1 MRPEFLPHNLFMKGI
16 DHYLENDPH
25 LGYLNSLKYILEPSL
40 LKEIPL
46 QVPGVYILTGAR
58 QVGKSTLLKLL
69 IKQLLLDKTCMPDQI
84 LYLPCDIVLSF
95 RELITEI
102 EHFFSRCTPGKP
114 FYVFIDEVT
123 YVKDWDRAIKHFADL
138 GHFRQGST
146 LITGSDSTI
155 LQEGMKRF
163 PGRRGTAPQTDF
175 HFYPLSFSEYT
186 RLVEPSLWQEVE
198 PAHKAG
204 NSFLQEPVDENMK
217 SIASAF
223 PAGHMEEL
231 TSLFNRYLL
240 TGGFLTA
247 TNELG
252 MQGTIGRYVYN
263 TYIQWILGDFLK
275 RNKKES
281 SLKEIVLAVSDRLGK
296 QVSFQNITAAT
307 SIQNHTTV
315 REYLQILEN
324 MDVLFVMDA
333 LREDKLMAAP
343 KKAKKLHFSDPFIA
357 AALMCWSKDVYEYWD
372 FVQQNLVPESHLKA
386 DVVEGV
392 IASLFKRRY
401 KSFYIKAET
410 EVDLSIITGKSF
422 FPIEIKNSASLKRN
436 DLKQVLK
443 YQQGIIGYRGTQMGK
458 FEHLDVLPLPILALF
473 V

>member
-16 DHYLENDPH
+16 DHFLENDPH
-25 LGYLNSLKYILEPSL
+25 LSYLNSLKYVLEPEL

-46 QVPGVYILTGAR
+46 HVPGIYILTGAR

-69 IKQLLLDKTCMPDQI
+69 IKHLLVDKTCAPDQI
-84 LYLPCDIVLSF
+84 FYLPCDIVLSF

-102 EHFFSRCTPGKP
+102 ERFFSRCLPGKP

-123 YVKDWDRAIKHFADL
+123 YVKDWDRVIKHFADL
-138 GHFRQGST
+138 GYFQQGST

-155 LQEGMKRF
+155 LRAGMKRF

-175 HFYPLSFSEYT
+175 HYYPLSFSEYT
-186 RLVEPSLWQEVE
+186 RLVEPLLWQDVE
-198 PAHKAG
+198 PVHEAG
-204 NSFLQEPVDENMK
+204 SRFIQEPVEKNMK
-217 SIASAF
+217 GIASVF
-223 PAGHMEEL
+223 PTDQMEEL
-231 TSLFNRYLL
+231 VSLFNRYLI

-252 MQGTIGRYVYN
+252 MQGTLGRYIYN
-263 TYIQWILGDFLK
+263 TYIHWILGDFLK
-275 RNKKES
+275 QNKNEN

-296 QVSFQNITAAT
+296 QVSFQSITAAT
-307 SIQNHTTV
+307 SIQNHSTV

-324 MDVLFVMDA
+324 MDVLVVMDA

-343 KKAKKLHFSDPFIA
+343 KKAKKLHFTDPFIA
-357 AALMCWSKDVYEYWD
+357 TGLICWSKDIYEYWD
-372 FVQQNLVPESHLKA
+372 FVRKELIPETFLKA

-401 KSFYIKAET
+401 KSFYIKAEN

-422 FPIEIKNSASLKRN
+422 FPIEIKNSSSLKRN

-443 YQQGIIGYRGTQMGK
+443 YKQGIIGYRGMQMGK
-458 FEHLDVLPLPILALF
+458 FEHLDVLPLSILALF